1 MKSIKAALVLGV
13 IALLAGIPAAAQMPS
28 QLQCTGSQD
37 AAVQCFVT
45 NAVST
50 RLASIPSGMTLAQ
63 YQAYGVAVSKT
74 FQTPTLLVFL
84 IGMTSAVADALPPT
98 NAQGNSDQSAQETAV
113 NAVVAAGLKDKL
125 FALPS
130 EVSLTQVQQIAREM
144 TGQVAQNSG
153 LVISPGALLRTLDSY
168 IVSATSASSGAA
180 AAAVNWLEV
189 TTGLSTLVDNLMST
203 GLMKLPTGITSSD
216 VKQFALDVC
225 TAIEQYK
232 QATQKAHL

>member
-1 MKSIKAALVLGV
+1 MKSIKAALILGA

-130 EVSLTQVQQIAREM
+130 EVSLTQLQQIAREM

>member
-13 IALLAGIPAAAQMPS
+13 IALLAGIPAVAQMPS

-50 RLASIPSGMTLAQ
+50 RLASIPTGMTLAQ

>member
-1 MKSIKAALVLGV
+1 MKSIKAALILGA

-130 EVSLTQVQQIAREM
+130 EVSLTQLQQIAREM

-168 IVSATSASSGAA
+168 IVSATSTSSGTA

-203 GLMKLPTGITSSD
+203 GLMKLPTGITLSD

>member
-1 MKSIKAALVLGV
+1 MKAALILGMLTLV
-13 IALLAGIPAAAQMPS
+13 TGIPAAAQIPS

-50 RLASIPSGMTLAQ
+50 RLTSIPSGMTLAQ
-63 YQAYGVAVSKT
+63 YQAYGVAISKT

-84 IGMTSAVADALPPT
+84 IGMTSAAADALPPT
-98 NAQGNSDQSAQETAV
+98 NAQGNADQTAQNNAV
-113 NAVVAAGLKDKL
+113 NAVVAAGLKDAL
-125 FALPS
+125 FTLPS
-130 EVSLTQVQQIAREM
+130 EVSLAQLQQIAREM
-144 TGQVAQNSG
+144 TGQVGQNNG

-168 IVSATSASSGAA
+168 IVSATSTSSGTTGT
-180 AAAVNWLEV
+180 VNWLEV
-189 TTGLSTLVDNLMST
+189 TNGLSTLVNNLMST
-203 GLMKLPTGITSSD
+203 GLMKLPTGISLGD

>member
-1 MKSIKAALVLGV
+1 MKSIKAALILGA

-180 AAAVNWLEV
+180 AAAVNWLQV
-189 TTGLSTLVDNLMST
+189 STGLSTLVDNLMST
-203 GLMKLPTGITSSD
+203 GLMKLPTGITLSD

>member
-1 MKSIKAALVLGV
+1 MKAALILGMLTLV
-13 IALLAGIPAAAQMPS
+13 AGIPASAQFQS
-28 QLQCTGSQD
+28 QLQCTGSQN
-37 AAVQCFVT
+37 AAVQCFVS

-50 RLASIPSGMTLAQ
+50 RLTSIPSGMTLAQ
-63 YQAYGVAVSKT
+63 YQAYGVAISKT

-84 IGMTSAVADALPPT
+84 IGMTSAAADALPPT
-98 NAQGNSDQSAQETAV
+98 NAQGNADQSAQNNAV
-113 NAVVAAGLKDKL
+113 NAVVAAGLKDAL
-125 FALPS
+125 FTLPS
-130 EVSLTQVQQIAREM
+130 GVSLTQLQQMAREM

-168 IVSATSASSGAA
+168 IVSSTSASSGATGT
-180 AAAVNWLEV
+180 VNWLEV
-189 TTGLSTLVDNLMST
+189 TNGLSTLVNNLMST
-203 GLMKLPTGITSSD
+203 GLMKLPTGISLGD

>member
-1 MKSIKAALVLGV
+1 MKSIKAALILGA

-203 GLMKLPTGITSSD
+203 GLMKLPTGITLSD